1 MKATGIV
8 RRLDDLG
15 RVVVPKELRHTLKL
29 KEGDAVELYTSEDTI
44 CIKKYYDSCS
54 CCGESGVKLVNPF
67 NPNKRGFTTYPEPP
81 DFFLCEK
88 CIKRIKNVF
97 SERGETILNEI
108 LTKE

>member
-29 KEGDAVELYTSEDTI
+29 KEGDAVEFYTSGDTI

-54 CCGESGVKLVNPF
+54 CCGASGVKLVNPF
-67 NPNKRGFTTYPEPP
+67 NPNKKGLLP
-81 DFFLCEK
+81 
-88 CIKRIKNVF
+88 
-97 SERGETILNEI
+97 ILNRLISSCVKSVLNGLRTFLAREE
-108 LTKE
+108 KPY